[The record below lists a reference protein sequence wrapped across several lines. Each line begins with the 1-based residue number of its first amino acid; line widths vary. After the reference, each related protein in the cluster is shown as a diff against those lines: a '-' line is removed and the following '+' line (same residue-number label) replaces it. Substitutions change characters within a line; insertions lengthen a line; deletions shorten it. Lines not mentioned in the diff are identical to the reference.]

1 MLCEIANSPYIE
13 ILLGSGTL
21 ANDVIAGQL
30 SLLNKKGLILRNG
43 EFGARLQ
50 EHAERMN
57 LNFDSLEKEWGLPFT
72 KEDILAKIS
81 EDTAWIWAVHSE
93 TSTGMLNDLEMLEQI
108 AEEKNLKLC
117 LDCISSIGAVPINLN
132 GVYLASGVSGK
143 ALGAFTGLS
152 LVFHQQPVQPSKK
165 LPKYIDLGMYS
176 KHDSIPFSHSSNLL
190 EALLTSL
197 QSNPTER
204 YQKINTV
211 YNTIR
216 AAIEEVGLEL
226 VTPKSQSSP
235 AILTIKIPS
244 EISSVDIGEMLS
256 YQGYQLHYESSYLI
270 ERNWMQIATVGDIQ
284 PAEIEKMLDLF
295 CRIFESEKTAVLQS

>member
-1 MLCEIANSPYIE
+1 M
-13 ILLGSGTL
+13 
-21 ANDVIAGQL
+21 
-30 SLLNKKGLILRNG
+30 
-43 EFGARLQ
+43 
-50 EHAERMN
+50 
-57 LNFDSLEKEWGLPFT
+57 
-72 KEDILAKIS
+72 
-81 EDTAWIWAVHSE
+81 
-93 TSTGMLNDLEMLEQI
+93 
-108 AEEKNLKLC
+108 
-117 LDCISSIGAVPINLN
+117 PIDLN

-165 LPKYIDLGMYS
+165 LPKYIDLGLYS

-197 QSNPTER
+197 PSNPTEQ

-211 YNTIR
+211 YTTIR
-216 AAIEEVGLEL
+216 DAIEAFGLKL
-226 VTPKSQSSP
+226 VTPKSQASP

-244 EISSVDIGEMLS
+244 GISTVDIGEMLS

-270 ERNWMQIATVGDIQ
+270 ERNWMQIATVGDFQ

-295 CRIFESEKTAVLQS
+295 GRIIQNEYKAVLQ